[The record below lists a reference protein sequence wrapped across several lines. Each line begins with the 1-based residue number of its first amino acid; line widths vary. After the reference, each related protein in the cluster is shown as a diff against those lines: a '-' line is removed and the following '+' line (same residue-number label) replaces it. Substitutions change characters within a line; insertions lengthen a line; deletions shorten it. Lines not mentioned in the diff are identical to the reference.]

1 MNTEG
6 VIRIVIYHIDQT
18 GIIKSKVVHTSP
30 DMCRV
35 GYSLA
40 SNSMRMFVVGGLD
53 SDLIS
58 IILLNQLGKM

>member
-6 VIRIVIYHIDQT
+6 VIRIVIYHIDQA
-18 GIIKSKVVHTSP
+18 GIIKSKVVHNSP

-40 SNSMRMFVVGGLD
+40 SDPVRMFVVGGLD

-58 IILLNQLGKM
+58 IVLLNQLGNM